1 MKNILVTGGA
11 GFLGSHLCER
21 LLRNGFR
28 VYCVD
33 NLYTGN
39 LRNIE
44 NCRKDRDFHFLDM
57 DVTDVSAELDD
68 LDIHLIFNLACP
80 ASPIHY
86 QRDPIYTFMTNI
98 LGAKACLDLAKK
110 NNCRVVQASTSEVYG
125 DPLVHPQPE
134 EYLGNVST
142 LGPRACYDEG
152 KRGAETLFSDYR
164 RKYGLNTGIFR
175 IFNTYGPR
183 MDANDGRVVSNFI
196 VAALADGPLTIQ
208 GDGSQTRSFCYVD
221 DLIEAIY
228 KFGFSDEVGPINLGN
243 PGEFTIADLASIICR
258 KVGKGYVVYSP
269 PAIDDPKQRKP
280 DITKAKSLLN
290 WEPKV
295 PLYDGLEKTIEYF
308 RSVTCQKQTDVT
320 ALSGASS

>member
-110 NNCRVVQASTSEVYG
+110 NGCRVVQASTSEVYG
-125 DPLVHPQPE
+125 DPLVHPQTE
-134 EYLGNVST
+134 DYWGNVNPV
-142 LGPRACYDEG
+142 GPRSCYDES
-152 KRGAETLFSDYR
+152 KRFAEAITMAYH
-164 RKYGLNTGIFR
+164 RKYGLRTNIAR

-183 MDANDGRVVSNFI
+183 MKLNDGRVVPQFLDQ
-196 VAALADGPLTIQ
+196 ALQGKPITVY
-208 GDGSQTRSFCYVD
+208 GDGSQTRSFCFVS
-221 DLIEAIY
+221 DLVRGL
-228 KFGFSDEVGPINLGN
+228 FLLSQSDERFPVNLGN
-243 PGEFTIADLASIICR
+243 PVERTMLEFAQVIQQMTESSSQIVFEPL
-258 KVGKGYVVYSP
+258 P
-269 PAIDDPKQRKP
+269 QDDPKRRKP
-280 DITKAKSLLN
+280 DITKAKRVLG
-290 WEPKV
+290 WEPEV
-295 PLYDGLEKTIEYF
+295 PLEEGLKPTIAYF
-308 RSVTCQKQTDVT
+308 QSIQ
-320 ALSGASS
+320 SGAIA